1 MTATGV
7 TAGATGGGAAG
18 FGAGGAAA
26 GTGVGTAVG
35 TTVATGTG
43 VGGGAAG
50 ATVTVGPLR
59 VGELR
64 LAATA
69 MNVTLQ
75 VPLAS
80 LELPV
85 YVPSVALP
93 EVRVSGMVFEPTSA
107 VTLVAA
113 APV

>member
-1 MTATGV
+1 M
-7 TAGATGGGAAG
+7 
-18 FGAGGAAA
+18 
-26 GTGVGTAVG
+26 
-35 TTVATGTG
+35 
-43 VGGGAAG
+43 G

-59 VGELR
+59 VGEFR
-64 LAATA
+64 LAAIA
-69 MNVTLQ
+69 MKVTFH

-93 EVRVSGMVFEPTSA
+93 EVRLNGMVFEPTSA

-113 APV
+113 APA